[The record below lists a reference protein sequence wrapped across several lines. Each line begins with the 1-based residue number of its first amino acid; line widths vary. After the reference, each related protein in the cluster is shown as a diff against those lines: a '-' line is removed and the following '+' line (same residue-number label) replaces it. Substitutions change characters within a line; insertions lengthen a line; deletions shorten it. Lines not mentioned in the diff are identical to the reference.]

1 MSTSK
6 QVLQIISQIVQ
17 KDVSDSEE
25 LLSSGLIDSVSV
37 MDLVVAIKETF
48 HVEIPFEEIVE
59 IMSNSSTII
68 EYVEK
73 HKK

>member
-1 MSTSK
+1 
-6 QVLQIISQIVQ
+6 
-17 KDVSDSEE
+17 
-25 LLSSGLIDSVSV
+25 

>member
-6 QVLQIISQIVQ
+6 QVLQLISQIVQ

-48 HVEIPFEEIVE
+48 HVEILQLL
-59 IMSNSSTII
+59 NT
-68 EYVEK
+68 
-73 HKK
+73 

>member
-6 QVLQIISQIVQ
+6 QVLQLISQIVQ

-37 MDLVVAIKETF
+37 MDFV
-48 HVEIPFEEIVE
+48 
-59 IMSNSSTII
+59 
-68 EYVEK
+68 
-73 HKK
+73 